1 MKISSVITNNANTAL
16 WTYVLFYIYESTG
29 IDNNTKRTICL
40 KSPTNAFVETK
51 YKCSYKT

>member
-29 IDNNTKRTICL
+29 IDNTTKRTICL
-40 KSPTNAFVETK
+40 KSPTNAFV
-51 YKCSYKT
+51 